1 MVYIKSNTLCLH
13 TDILDIR
20 SFSQEKNTDKSTVQ
34 RRFVVQ
40 NTRDLSLFWEQI
52 LEYAAFFYQSSS
64 LLLCLCA
71 ALLSVLLQQ
80 TIWSPFSF
88 SPSTRGDYVPTSN
101 PVINK
106 SKGLKSRGSSR

>member
-1 MVYIKSNTLCLH
+1 MLTYRYTGYTVIQSRKKYRQKYRSTQICSSKYSGLII
-13 TDILDIR
+13 ILGTNIGVR
-20 SFSQEKNTDKSTVQ
+20 C
-34 RRFVVQ
+34 
-40 NTRDLSLFWEQI
+40 
-52 LEYAAFFYQSSS
+52 
-64 LLLCLCA
+64 LLLSILFSAALSLCA